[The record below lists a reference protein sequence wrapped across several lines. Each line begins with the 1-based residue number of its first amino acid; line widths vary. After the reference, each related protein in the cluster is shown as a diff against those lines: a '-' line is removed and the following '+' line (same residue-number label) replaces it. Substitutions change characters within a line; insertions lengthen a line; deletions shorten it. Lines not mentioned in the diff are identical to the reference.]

1 MDTADLKRR
10 AGIVEMY
17 DGSQH
22 PEAIADNFINGNQ
35 KDAFQAIGES
45 VPLFAQVVL
54 HMGNAYG
61 QEALMNFLQF
71 ASRRGQ

>member
-1 MDTADLKRR
+1 MSDLDDLKRR
-10 AGIVEMY
+10 AGITEEY
-17 DGSQH
+17 DGEY
-22 PEAIADNFINGNQ
+22 PALIAQNFINGNQ
-35 KDAFQAIGES
+35 KDAFQAIGDS